1 MIRYVTSNTLSPEHR
16 QGVTV
21 AKNTITAIEEARF
34 TMEIYS
40 ILLIVSGSFRL
51 RINGIDYQV
60 STGDFLYMP
69 LGSVGHIFNSLSSI
83 TIYSYSF
90 TDSFCCANLCDTEQA
105 FAFKRNIRYQVVLLR
120 LGETLYT
127 PLEAFYKLLY
137 VKQLGSG
144 LSQDDEI
151 KKLYF
156 NLMICELIGLCND
169 NARYESYHSI
179 RNQST
184 LGRFIQLVRENFKQ
198 QHSVQFYAEALCVS
212 AGHLTKVIKH
222 ASSKTVKQFIE
233 DALIAEA
240 KTLLNTERLSILYI
254 TEELQFSTVSA
265 FCKFFKK
272 HTMMTPTAFRNSF
285 CSSLNHQW
293 Q

>member
-1 MIRYVTSNTLSPEHR
+1 MIRYLTNNTLSPAHK

-21 AKNTITAIEEARF
+21 AENTITAIEEARF

-40 ILLIVSGSFRL
+40 ILLIVSGGFNIRV
-51 RINGIDYQV
+51 NNTDYQV
-60 STGDFLYMP
+60 GTGDFLYMP
-69 LGSVGHIFNSLSSI
+69 IGSVVHIFNSPSST

-90 TDSFCCANLCDTEQA
+90 TDGYCCANLLDTEQA
-105 FAFKRNIRYQVVLLR
+105 LAFQRSIHNQVVLLR
-120 LGETLYT
+120 LSATTYVSLET
-127 PLEAFYKLLY
+127 FYRLLRI
-137 VKQLGSG
+137 KQAESVHAP
-144 LSQDDEI
+144 DDEI

-156 NLMICELIGLCND
+156 NLMICEIIGLCKED
-169 NARYESYHSI
+169 TGYESYHNI
-179 RNQST
+179 RNQNT

-212 AGHLTKVIKH
+212 AGHLTKIIKH

-240 KTLLNTERLSILYI
+240 KNLLNTERLSILDI
-254 TEELQFSTVSA
+254 AEELQFSTVSA

-272 HTMMTPTAFRNSF
+272 QTMMTPTAFRNS
-285 CSSLNHQW
+285 CSV
-293 Q
+293 